1 MKIGITIGDPSG
13 IGPEVILKALQE
25 PLDADVQPVIFGSRA
40 VLERVERLLIK
51 AKTDYESLVDRFEPV
66 DALEA
71 AANPEAIGV
80 VEVLPNL
87 DTTHIPFG
95 ERNERSAQ
103 LQLAAFH
110 RAVTAS
116 QRGEIDA
123 IVTAPWTK
131 ELFRI
136 IDMPPVGHTEI
147 LAEAFHAP
155 DHVMMLAGPRLRVSL
170 VTTHLPIDS
179 VSQHITAERIKAVV
193 RTTAADLKR
202 LFGIAQPDIAVC
214 GLNPHAGEFGVMGS
228 EEQETIGPA
237 LQELAEEFGEEVE
250 LSGPHSSDTLF
261 ARFRDGR
268 RPFDAV
274 VCMYHDQG
282 LIPLK
287 LLHFGNSA
295 NITLG
300 LPVVRTS
307 VDHGTAYDIAG
318 WGVADA
324 GSMRYAIEVA
334 IDMARRLPARPSTA
348 EAPESSAPGQSPQSG
363 HLSQAPPRPGAH

>member
-13 IGPEVILKALQE
+13 IGPEVILKALVH
-25 PLDADVQPVIFGSRA
+25 PLPDDVQPIIFGSRA
-40 VLERVERLLIK
+40 VLERTDRLLDR
-51 AKTDYESLVDRFEPV
+51 AKGEYTTQVDRLV
-66 DALEA
+66 SIDSLEHPA
-71 AANPEAIGV
+71 APGKISV
-80 VEVLPNL
+80 LEVLPNL
-87 DTTHIPFG
+87 DTSRIPCG

-110 RAVTAS
+110 HAVTAS
-116 QRGEIDA
+116 QRAEIDA

-147 LAEAFHAP
+147 LAEAFDAP

-170 VTTHLPIDS
+170 VTTHVAINQ
-179 VSQHITAERIKAVV
+179 VSAHLTAERIESVV
-193 RTTAADLKR
+193 RTTAADLGR
-202 LFGIAQPDIAVC
+202 LFGVEHPKIAVC
-214 GLNPHAGEFGVMGS
+214 GLNPHAGESGVMGN
-228 EEQETIGPA
+228 EEKDLIGPTVEKLRA
-237 LQELAEEFGEEVE
+237 ELNGQVE
-250 LSGPHSSDTLF
+250 LSGPYPSDTLF
-261 ARFRDGR
+261 ARFRDGQK
-268 RPFDAV
+268 PFDAV

-287 LLHFGNSA
+287 LLHFGDSA

-318 WGVADA
+318 WGIADA

-334 IDMARRLPARPSTA
+334 IDMARRLAAQKNRAQPEPANPN
-348 EAPESSAPGQSPQSG
+348 ESSEPLDP
-363 HLSQAPPRPGAH
+363 